1 MYTHRY
7 LCSLRTQKILTQPV
21 NNFIRQRDKSDILVA
36 LLVYSKKTTMK
47 SLHGI
52 SFVLLVIGGLNWLLV
67 GFGWNLVDAIFG
79 AGSTGSK
86 IIYIIVGL
94 AALYLLFSH
103 KKTCRMCDKVGA

>member
-1 MYTHRY
+1 M
-7 LCSLRTQKILTQPV
+7 SGILEV
-21 NNFIRQRDKSDILVA
+21 
-36 LLVYSKKTTMK
+36 LLVYSKKTMK

-94 AALYLLFSH
+94 SALYLLFSH
-103 KKTCRMCDKVGA
+103 KKTCKMCTKVSA